1 LAHTIKISESCLHW
15 PGGGTAR
22 FKRCSFPSKFTIV
35 PSFST
40 KAAPGK
46 IADPNTRA
54 CLKALWEEYFDSAT
68 AEQMIGLIAETEA
81 GQETKRNVLLIGA
94 AAGAA
99 VASVLCILLL
109 RGR

>member
-1 LAHTIKISESCLHW
+1 MAANYECDLLRNMMAVEYANKGRLAAQL
-15 PGGGTAR
+15 
-22 FKRCSFPSKFTIV
+22 
-35 PSFST
+35 
-40 KAAPGK
+40 
-46 IADPNTRA
+46 ADPNTRA